1 MSTDFHKRIAFL
13 ALLIAPVLIGC
24 GHSARA
30 ATTDAEPAAPVAP
43 YFFVAG
49 GDSGIDRLP
58 LKKTSA
64 AVRLNGFIA
73 SVQLSQV
80 YRNEGNQPINA
91 TYIFPGSTRAAV
103 NGMTMT
109 IGERRIVAKIREK
122 EEAKQVFDA
131 AKEAGKSAS
140 LLSQKRP
147 NVFSMAVANIMPG
160 EEVTVA
166 LVYTEILTAEE
177 GVYEFV
183 YPGVVG
189 PRYAGDA
196 AHATGETQWIHN
208 PYLAEG
214 TRDPVVYDISVDM
227 TSPLPISSLE
237 SPSHTLQAAWQD
249 KQSVKLSLEDA
260 TDAGNRTA

>member
-1 MSTDFHKRIAFL
+1 MSAYLHKPIFLIAVF
-13 ALLIAPVLIGC
+13 IAPVLLGY
-24 GHSARA
+24 GPMARA
-30 ATTDAEPAAPVAP
+30 TATDGETAAPLAP
-43 YFFVAG
+43 YFFVEG
-49 GDSGIDRLP
+49 GDSGVDRLP

-64 AVRLNGFIA
+64 AVKLNGFIA

-80 YRNEGNQPINA
+80 YRNEGNEPINA

-109 IGERRIVAKIREK
+109 IGERRIVAKIKEK
-122 EEAKQVFDA
+122 EEAKQVFNE

-196 AHATGETQWIHN
+196 AHAAGETQWIQN

-214 TRDPVVYDISVDM
+214 THDPVVYDIAVDM

-237 SPSHTLQAAWQD
+237 SPSHTLDAVWQD
-249 KQSVKLSLEDA
+249 GQSVKLSLK
-260 TDAGNRTA
+260 